1 MNEYGC
7 QAGSIYPGNEVECGF
22 HVVTLH
28 DFVPHTI
35 FCRWAEG
42 RGESQRSTWSE
53 RERESGK
60 RESTHAINIA
70 HNGRAIL
77 QRRLR
82 SARDDGIR
90 SDSALERQGER
101 EEERRAGGPES
112 ERELPK
118 VLPSFLPPSLACFV
132 LPDCPLCYGP
142 RSPRELQDPSDIIEG
157 SSPFVAE
164 HTPLLPRQDTNHLWD
179 MLSYACIGM

>member
-1 MNEYGC
+1 M
-7 QAGSIYPGNEVECGF
+7 
-22 HVVTLH
+22 TLFRILSAL
-28 DFVPHTI
+28 DG
-35 FCRWAEG
+35 RREG

-118 VLPSFLPPSLACFV
+118 VLLSFLPPSLACFV

-142 RSPRELQDPSDIIEG
+142 RSPRELQDPSDIITG
-157 SSPFVAE
+157 VLRLSQSILHFFVGK
-164 HTPLLPRQDTNHLWD
+164 TQITFGT
-179 MLSYACIGM
+179 C

>member
-1 MNEYGC
+1 M
-7 QAGSIYPGNEVECGF
+7 
-22 HVVTLH
+22 TLFRIPSSV
-28 DFVPHTI
+28 DGQ
-35 FCRWAEG
+35 REG

-53 RERESGK
+53 RETESGK

-118 VLPSFLPPSLACFV
+118 VLPSFPLPSLALFFPTALCV
-132 LPDCPLCYGP
+132 MALAPPASYKIPLI
-142 RSPRELQDPSDIIEG
+142 L
-157 SSPFVAE
+157 
-164 HTPLLPRQDTNHLWD
+164 
-179 MLSYACIGM
+179 

>member
-22 HVVTLH
+22 HAVTLH

-35 FCRWAEG
+35 LCRWAEG
-42 RGESQRSTWSE
+42 GPRGIAAEYME
-53 RERESGK
+53 REGERTWGE

-101 EEERRAGGPES
+101 KRGAGGPES

-118 VLPSFLPPSLACFV
+118 VLPSFLPSFLLPSLALFFPTALCV
-132 LPDCPLCYGP
+132 MALAPPASYKIPLI
-142 RSPRELQDPSDIIEG
+142 L
-157 SSPFVAE
+157 
-164 HTPLLPRQDTNHLWD
+164 
-179 MLSYACIGM
+179 

>member
-1 MNEYGC
+1 MGRAGPRGIAAEYM
-7 QAGSIYPGNEVECGF
+7 
-22 HVVTLH
+22 
-28 DFVPHTI
+28 
-35 FCRWAEG
+35 
-42 RGESQRSTWSE
+42 E
-53 RERESGK
+53 REGERKREE

-101 EEERRAGGPES
+101 ERRAGGPES

-118 VLPSFLPPSLACFV
+118 VLPSFLLPSLALFFPTALCV
-132 LPDCPLCYGP
+132 MALAPPASYKIPLI
-142 RSPRELQDPSDIIEG
+142 L
-157 SSPFVAE
+157 
-164 HTPLLPRQDTNHLWD
+164 
-179 MLSYACIGM
+179 